1 MTATGFGEVIAAL
14 RHVSGVDFS
23 QYRDTTIK
31 RRTARRMLLRGFKSP
46 RDYAQFLGRDAAE
59 ADALYRDVLINVTSF
74 FREPAMFEELK
85 QLVFPEIVK
94 NKDQSQPIRVWVPG
108 CSTGQEAYSLAIAL
122 LEFLSASKQPQE
134 IQVFAT
140 DLGDPAA
147 LDQARNGV
155 YPANIESEVS
165 PERLAQFFTK
175 TDRGYR
181 IQKSVRDL
189 CVFARQNITVDP
201 PFSRVDLI
209 SCRNVL
215 IYMSTP
221 LQERLL
227 PVFHFALNRGGFLVL
242 GVAETAGPSA
252 DLFEPASR
260 THKIYRRRDSLRR
273 AQLTLL
279 LEQWLPEAGTRRG
292 DPPAQPSDVQRE
304 ADRLTLSRY
313 APPAVLVNGQFEV
326 VQFRGRTAPFL
337 EAPAGQP
344 TTNILRMAREGL
356 FTELRSALEAAKGTQ
371 APAIREHLRISDGGH
386 DLTFTL
392 RVLPVR
398 APRSDLSLL
407 VVFESEEREPMLPAP
422 ELPAST
428 APGERDVDWLRGE
441 LDASKEYLQS
451 MLDAQD
457 AANQELRAAHEEV
470 LSSNEELQS
479 TNEEL
484 ETTKEELQSANEE
497 LSTVNEQLQN
507 RNRELDVLADEL
519 SNFISSAD
527 VPMVTVGRD
536 LVIHRLT
543 PAAHRAFNVVASD
556 IGRSIAHIK
565 FVLDVDDIGRIV
577 ASVIASMQPRDSE
590 HQDRDGRW
598 WMLRVRP
605 YLTSDQRIDGATL
618 VAVDIDAIKR
628 HHDIVAARDY
638 ALAVV
643 QTVREPLVVLGSDCR
658 VGLANQAFYDLV
670 GETRE
675 QTEGKFIWETSR
687 GLWNDAALRRT
698 LQSACEG
705 QELVSHEI
713 QRVVP
718 PRGLRTLVL
727 NARAITRIGQPGLL
741 LLSVDDVTDAR
752 LAERLRVDA
761 ETLRM
766 VDRRKDEF
774 LGILAHELRNPL
786 APMRFALELMRQ
798 GGPSE
803 VAKARQVLDRQVG
816 HMVRIVDD
824 LLDVSRIAHGKVE
837 LRKEPLQL
845 VSIVNSAVELSRPA
859 VDAARHTL
867 TVSLPDETVTINGD
881 QVRLTQVFVNL
892 LNNAV
897 KFTPPGGHIW
907 LIAER
912 TGDIPER
919 PDQVRI
925 RVRDTGIGITPEQ
938 QRTVFDMFTQG
949 DRSLE
954 RTRGGLGVGLTLV
967 RNLVALHGGSIEVR
981 SDGVGRG
988 SEFVVTLPIELDAE
1002 AIPPPAGPSAARH
1015 SRPLRILVA
1024 DDSDDGREMLAFLLT
1039 REGHTVVTAEDGERA
1054 IEKLAGFDADVA
1066 VLDIGMPGLNGYDV
1080 VKALRAARPESPPF
1094 LIALSGLGQANDK
1107 SRAIE
1112 AGFDQHF
1119 TKPVEV
1125 GSLLNLLAQKFQ

>member
-1 MTATGFGEVIAAL
+1 MGQADNGSRFPIVGVGASAGGIDAITRLLGALPRESGLAVVVIQHLDPHHESQLSAILKARSSLKVDDATDGLEIQPNHLYVIQPNTNVAITDGVLSVTTRPDDRRPHYPIDHFLRSLAAVQGRHAVGVILSGTGSDGTLGLSEIKAVGGVTFAQDDQSAQHRGMPQSAVASGAVDLVLPPEGIAQQLAELPAHPYLSTSDAVRPAGEGDEFHEVIAAL
-14 RHVSGVDFS
+14 HQVSGVDFS

-46 RDYAQFLGRDAAE
+46 RDYAQFLTRDAAE

-74 FREPAMFEELK
+74 FREPAMFDELK
-85 QLVFPEIVK
+85 QVVFPEIVR
-94 NKDQSQPIRVWVPG
+94 NSDQSQPIRVWVPG

-122 LEFLSASKQPQE
+122 LEFLSANKVPRE
-134 IQVFAT
+134 IQIFAT

-155 YPANIESEVS
+155 YPANIESEIS
-165 PERLAQFFTK
+165 PERLAQFFTR

-260 THKIYRRRDSLRR
+260 THKIYRRKDSLRR
-273 AQLTLL
+273 PQLTFL
-279 LEQWLPEAGTRRG
+279 LEQWLPGAGTRRA
-292 DPPAQPSDVQRE
+292 DAPAQPSDVQRE

-356 FTELRSALEAAKGTQ
+356 FTELRSALEAAKATQ
-371 APAIREHLRISDGGH
+371 APVIREHLRISDGGH

-407 VVFESEEREPMLPAP
+407 VVFESEDRAPMLPAP
-422 ELPAST
+422 EPLASS
-428 APGERDVDWLRGE
+428 APGERDVDWLRDE
-441 LDASKEYLQS
+441 LDASKDYLQS

-497 LSTVNEQLQN
+497 LSTVNQQLQN
-507 RNRELDVLADEL
+507 RNRELDILADEL
-519 SNFISSAD
+519 SNFIGSAD

-536 LVIHRLT
+536 LVIQRLT
-543 PAAHRAFNVVASD
+543 PAASRAFNVVASD

-565 FVLDVDDIGRIV
+565 FVLDVDHIDRIV
-577 ASVIASMQPRDSE
+577 ESVIASMQPRESE
-590 HQDRDGRW
+590 HRDRDGRW

-605 YLTSDQRIDGATL
+605 YVTSDQRIDGATL

-628 HHDIVAARDY
+628 HHDVVAARDY

-687 GLWNDAALRRT
+687 GLWNDPALRRT

-727 NARAITRIGQPGLL
+727 NARAIRGW
-741 LLSVDDVTDAR
+741 SAR
-752 LAERLRVDA
+752 
-761 ETLRM
+761 
-766 VDRRKDEF
+766 
-774 LGILAHELRNPL
+774 PL
-786 APMRFALELMRQ
+786 AAVGRRRDRFACGGAAARRRGDASD
-798 GGPSE
+798 GGPPQG
-803 VAKARQVLDRQVG
+803 R
-816 HMVRIVDD
+816 
-824 LLDVSRIAHGKVE
+824 VSRH
-837 LRKEPLQL
+837 P
-845 VSIVNSAVELSRPA
+845 
-859 VDAARHTL
+859 
-867 TVSLPDETVTINGD
+867 
-881 QVRLTQVFVNL
+881 
-892 LNNAV
+892 
-897 KFTPPGGHIW
+897 
-907 LIAER
+907 
-912 TGDIPER
+912 
-919 PDQVRI
+919 
-925 RVRDTGIGITPEQ
+925 
-938 QRTVFDMFTQG
+938 
-949 DRSLE
+949 
-954 RTRGGLGVGLTLV
+954 
-967 RNLVALHGGSIEVR
+967 
-981 SDGVGRG
+981 
-988 SEFVVTLPIELDAE
+988 
-1002 AIPPPAGPSAARH
+1002 
-1015 SRPLRILVA
+1015 
-1024 DDSDDGREMLAFLLT
+1024 
-1039 REGHTVVTAEDGERA
+1039 RA
-1054 IEKLAGFDADVA
+1054 
-1066 VLDIGMPGLNGYDV
+1066 
-1080 VKALRAARPESPPF
+1080 
-1094 LIALSGLGQANDK
+1094 
-1107 SRAIE
+1107 
-1112 AGFDQHF
+1112 
-1119 TKPVEV
+1119 
-1125 GSLLNLLAQKFQ
+1125 